1 MDRIHQDPDK
11 DLEPGHA
18 SRLAELAAQAAEMID
33 QTDAIVVAAGAG
45 MGVDSGLPD
54 FRGTQGFW
62 QAYPA
67 LARARL
73 DFQSVASPK
82 TFAHNPRLARGFY
95 GHRLALYRATIPH
108 EGFRIL
114 LELGARTPLGVGVFT
129 SNVDGQFQ
137 RAGFEPARL
146 HECHGSIHRLQCTK
160 LCCEDTWTADGF
172 EPEVDEAT
180 CRLQGDPPL
189 CPRCGALARPNLLMF
204 GDWDWI
210 EARSKVQASALNAW
224 LARSERPVVIEIGA
238 GTAIPSVRFF
248 THGVVVHNGGRVVR
262 INPTDCAVPSRH
274 DVGMPFGAAV
284 ALRAIGAQLA

>member
-1 MDRIHQDPDK
+1 MTPH
-11 DLEPGHA
+11 EPVGA
-18 SRLAELAAQAAEMID
+18 AEATRLADLAAQAAGLID
-33 QTDAIVVAAGAG
+33 QADAIVVAAGAG

-67 LARARL
+67 LAQVGI
-73 DFQSVASPK
+73 DFRSVASPK
-82 TFAHNPRLARGFY
+82 TFARDPRLAWGFY

-114 LELGARTPLGVGVFT
+114 LELGDRTPLGLGVFT

-137 RAGFEPARL
+137 RAGFDAARVQ
-146 HECHGSIHRLQCTK
+146 ECHGSIHHLQCTR
-160 LCCEDTWTADGF
+160 LCCEDIWAAEGF

-180 CRLQGDPPL
+180 CTLQGDLPL

-204 GDWDWI
+204 GDGAWI
-210 EARSKVQASALNAW
+210 ESRSQAQERALNAW
-224 LARSERPVVIEIGA
+224 LARCERPVVVEIGA

-248 THGVVVHNGGRVVR
+248 THSVVVNHGGRVVR
-262 INPTDCAVPSRH
+262 INPSDCAVPSRH
-274 DVGMPFGAAV
+274 DVGMPFGAAQ
-284 ALRAIGAQLA
+284 ALRAIKACQVC